1 MSNDTRPALLSG
13 RWYPSDAKACSD
25 SISAMSKHSFAP
37 KLTSVGAIIPHAG
50 WVYSGG
56 IAASTLAAL
65 KKQRPK
71 ADLIILFGGHLG
83 PRDQIRLFMG
93 KGFET
98 PFGLINSP
106 IELAQ
111 DYAMGLDCELES
123 AQDFY
128 EDNAAEVQFPLLH
141 HFWPEAE
148 LIVVGVPPTEAAG
161 SIGSEALD
169 LARRR
174 GYKDILIIGSTDMT
188 HYGANYNFQPNG
200 RGLTGLEW
208 VKKEN
213 DPMLIREIESFDTRR
228 VLWIAKRHQNACC
241 PGAINA
247 CIAASR
253 SLGATSAE
261 LTQYTTSYDVRPDQA
276 SSSFVGYAGFLLGR

>member
-13 RWYPSDAKACSD
+13 RWYPSDAQACED
-25 SISAMSKHSFAP
+25 SISALSKYSFTP
-37 KLTSVGAIIPHAG
+37 KLTPVGAIVPHAG

-65 KKQRPK
+65 RKQRPK
-71 ADLIILFGGHLG
+71 AELIILFGGHLG
-83 PRDQIRLFMG
+83 TRDQIRLFMG
-93 KGFET
+93 KAFET
-98 PFGLINSP
+98 PLGPISAP
-106 IELAQ
+106 IELVQ
-111 DYAMGLDCELES
+111 DLAMGFDCELES
-123 AQDFY
+123 ADNFY
-128 EDNAAEVQFPLLH
+128 EDNAAEVQFPLIH

-161 SIGSEALD
+161 SIGNEALD

-174 GYKDILIIGSTDMT
+174 GYKNILLIGSTDMT

-200 RGLTGLEW
+200 RGLTGLDW

-213 DPMLIREIESFDTRR
+213 DPMLIREIENLDTRR
-228 VLWIAKRHQNACC
+228 VLWIAKRNQNACC

-253 SLGATSAE
+253 SLGATRAE
-261 LTQYTTSYDVRPDQA
+261 LTQYATSYDVRPDQA
-276 SSSFVGYAGFLLGR
+276 ASSFVGYAGFLLGR